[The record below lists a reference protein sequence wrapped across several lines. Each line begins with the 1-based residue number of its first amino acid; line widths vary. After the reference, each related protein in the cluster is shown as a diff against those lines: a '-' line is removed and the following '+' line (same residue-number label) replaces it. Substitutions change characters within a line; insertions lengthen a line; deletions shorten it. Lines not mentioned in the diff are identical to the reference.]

1 MTLQEFTKLTG
12 LNPTEAYY
20 HNVIE
25 KDYMNST
32 LEKQD
37 WCANWVEKGGIQKA
51 YEYLKKELSNV
62 QKSSAEEIKQ
72 LEEVVDKLQKENTE
86 LEDKIIELN
95 KSQEDVKKI
104 KEEYDMFKFKVSK
117 FFISRG
123 VSLLSDFLTFKTY
136 EN

>member
-1 MTLQEFTKLTG
+1 MTLQEFTQLTG

-25 KDYMNST
+25 KDYINST

-37 WCANWVEKGGIQKA
+37 WCANWVAKGGIQRA
-51 YEYLKKELSNV
+51 YDALKTELSDA
-62 QKSSAEEIKQ
+62 QKFSAKEIKQ
-72 LEEVVDKLQKENTE
+72 LEEVVDRLQKENTE

-95 KSQEDVKKI
+95 KSQEDINKL
-104 KEEYDMFKFKVSK
+104 KEDYELFKFKVSK
-117 FFISRG
+117 FFIIRG

-136 EN
+136 EY

>member
-12 LNPTEAYY
+12 LNPTEDYY
-20 HNVIE
+20 HTVIE
-25 KDYMNST
+25 PEYNRST

-37 WCANWVEKGGIQKA
+37 WCANWVAKGGIQKA
-51 YEYLKKELSNV
+51 YDALKTELSDA

-72 LEEVVDKLQKENTE
+72 LEEVIDRLQKENTE

>member
-12 LNPTEAYY
+12 LNPTEDYY
-20 HNVIE
+20 HTVIE
-25 KDYMNST
+25 PEYNRST

-37 WCANWVEKGGIQKA
+37 WCAKWVANGGIQRA
-51 YEYLKKELSNV
+51 YDALKTELSDA
-62 QKSSAEEIKQ
+62 QKFSAEEIKQ

>member
-32 LEKQD
+32 FEKQD
-37 WCANWVEKGGIQKA
+37 WCTNWVAKGGIQRA
-51 YEYLKKELSNV
+51 YDALKTELSDA
-62 QKSSAEEIKQ
+62 QKFSAEEIKQ

-86 LEDKIIELN
+86 LEDKIIKLN
-95 KSQEDVKKI
+95 KSQEDVNKL
-104 KEEYDMFKFKVSK
+104 KEDYELFKFKVSK

>member
-20 HNVIE
+20 YNVIE
-25 KDYMNST
+25 KDYNNST

-37 WCANWVEKGGIQKA
+37 WCANWVAKGGIQRA
-51 YEYLKKELSNV
+51 YDALKTELSDT
-62 QKSSAEEIKQ
+62 QKFSAEEIKQ
-72 LEEVVDKLQKENTE
+72 LEEVVDRLQKENTE

-95 KSQEDVKKI
+95 KSQNDVEKI

>member
-20 HNVIE
+20 YNVIK
-25 KDYMNST
+25 KDYINST

-37 WCANWVEKGGIQKA
+37 WCANWVAKGGIQRA
-51 YEYLKKELSNV
+51 YDALKTELSDA
-62 QKSSAEEIKQ
+62 QKFSAKEIKQ
-72 LEEVVDKLQKENTE
+72 LEEVIDRLQKENTE
-86 LEDKIIELN
+86 FEDKIIELN
-95 KSQEDVKKI
+95 KSQEGVEKI
-104 KEEYDMFKFKVSK
+104 KEEYDIFKFKVSK

-123 VSLLSDFLTFKTY
+123 TSLLSDFLTFKTY

>member
-12 LNPTEAYY
+12 LNPTENYY
-20 HNVIE
+20 HTVIE
-25 KDYMNST
+25 PEYNRST

-37 WCANWVEKGGIQKA
+37 WCANWVAKGGIQKA
-51 YEYLKKELSNV
+51 YDALKTALSDE
-62 QKSSAEEIKQ
+62 QKFSAEEIKQ

-95 KSQEDVKKI
+95 KSQEDINKL
-104 KEEYDMFKFKVSK
+104 KEDYELFKFKVIK

>member
-12 LNPTEAYY
+12 LNPTENYY
-20 HNVIE
+20 HTVIE
-25 KDYMNST
+25 PEYDRST

-37 WCANWVEKGGIQKA
+37 WCANWVAKGGIQRA
-51 YEYLKKELSNV
+51 YDALKTELSDA
-62 QKSSAEEIKQ
+62 QKFSAEEIKQ

-86 LEDKIIELN
+86 FEDKIIELN
-95 KSQEDVKKI
+95 KSQEDVEKI

-123 VSLLSDFLTFKTY
+123 TSLLSDFLTFKTY